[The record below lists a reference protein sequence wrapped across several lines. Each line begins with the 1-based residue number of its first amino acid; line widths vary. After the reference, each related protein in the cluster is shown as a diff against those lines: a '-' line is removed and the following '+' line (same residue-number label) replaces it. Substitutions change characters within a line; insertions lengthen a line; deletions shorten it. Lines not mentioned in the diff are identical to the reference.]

1 MQLEEEL
8 GVKLFRRS
16 QHHIV
21 LTEAGMLLRRRAQ
34 EIVELAEKTARELR
48 PAEEVTGRI
57 SIGSGDLR
65 SMTYLAKLLAAFHR
79 QHPRVQYEIYSGDS
93 DGIKERIEQG
103 LLDMGLLL
111 EPVDTS
117 RYQILRLPVRESW
130 GVLVPEDSPL
140 ARREA
145 VTPGDLADSP
155 LILTT
160 RELMR
165 REMIRWFGPY
175 ADRIQVAASGNLP
188 YNQTQLAREGLGIYL
203 VIRLD
208 CAYDGLRFVP
218 PLSAAGVGHG
228 SGLEEDRGPFCHR
241 CCPAAICREIRRRN
255 IRPSGIGIGQGEVP
269 DLEWR
274 RPCGDVS
281 TFCPEVR
288 AMTIQEASECDQI
301 SMEVLRSGRPR
312 PGAAEPDPDASGH
325 RLHRRGD
332 GGLYAAAATGGDT
345 GRRAGGYSHP

>member
-1 MQLEEEL
+1 MEFRTLKYFLTVAREENITRAAALLHLTQPTLSRQLMQLEEEL

-48 PAEEVTGRI
+48 PAEEITGRI

-160 RELMR
+160 PGADAPGNDPLVRPLR
-165 REMIRWFGPY
+165 RPDPGGGQRQPALQPDPAGPGG
-175 ADRIQVAASGNLP
+175 AGDLSGDP
-188 YNQTQLAREGLGIYL
+188 A
-203 VIRLD
+203 
-208 CAYDGLRFVP
+208 GLR
-218 PLSAAGVGHG
+218 L
-228 SGLEEDRGPFCHR
+228 
-241 CCPAAICREIRRRN
+241 
-255 IRPSGIGIGQGEVP
+255 
-269 DLEWR
+269 
-274 RPCGDVS
+274 
-281 TFCPEVR
+281 
-288 AMTIQEASECDQI
+288 
-301 SMEVLRSGRPR
+301 
-312 PGAAEPDPDASGH
+312 
-325 RLHRRGD
+325 
-332 GGLYAAAATGGDT
+332 
-345 GRRAGGYSHP
+345 

>member
-1 MQLEEEL
+1 MEFRTLKYFLTVAREENITRAAALLHLTQPTLSRQLMQLEEEL

-57 SIGSGDLR
+57 SIGSGDL
-65 SMTYLAKLLAAFHR
+65 
-79 QHPRVQYEIYSGDS
+79 VQYEIYSGDS

-218 PLSAAGVGHG
+218 LSPPLESGTVLAWKKTEVLSA
-228 SGLEEDRGPFCHR
+228 
-241 CCPAAICREIRRRN
+241 
-255 IRPSGIGIGQGEVP
+255 
-269 DLEWR
+269 
-274 RPCGDVS
+274 
-281 TFCPEVR
+281 T
-288 AMTIQEASECDQI
+288 
-301 SMEVLRSGRPR
+301 
-312 PGAAEPDPDASGH
+312 
-325 RLHRRGD
+325 
-332 GGLYAAAATGGDT
+332 AAALLRFAEKYVGGISD
-345 GRRAGGYSHP
+345 HPV

>member
-1 MQLEEEL
+1 MEFRTLKYFLTVAREENITRAAALLHLTQPTLSRQLMQLEEEL

-117 RYQILRLPVRESW
+117 RYQI
-130 GVLVPEDSPL
+130 VLVPEDSPL

-188 YNQTQLAREGLGIYL
+188 YNQTQLAREGRGIYL

-218 PLSAAGVGHG
+218 LSPPLESGTVLAWKKTEVLSA
-228 SGLEEDRGPFCHR
+228 
-241 CCPAAICREIRRRN
+241 
-255 IRPSGIGIGQGEVP
+255 
-269 DLEWR
+269 
-274 RPCGDVS
+274 
-281 TFCPEVR
+281 T
-288 AMTIQEASECDQI
+288 
-301 SMEVLRSGRPR
+301 
-312 PGAAEPDPDASGH
+312 
-325 RLHRRGD
+325 
-332 GGLYAAAATGGDT
+332 AAALLRFAEKYVGGISD
-345 GRRAGGYSHP
+345 HPV

>member
-1 MQLEEEL
+1 MEFRTLKYFLTVAREENITRAAALLHLTQPTLSRQLMQLEEEL

-130 GVLVPEDSPL
+130 GVLVPEDSP
-140 ARREA
+140 
-145 VTPGDLADSP
+145 PGP
-155 LILTT
+155 
-160 RELMR
+160 
-165 REMIRWFGPY
+165 
-175 ADRIQVAASGNLP
+175 
-188 YNQTQLAREGLGIYL
+188 
-203 VIRLD
+203 
-208 CAYDGLRFVP
+208 
-218 PLSAAGVGHG
+218 AGGG
-228 SGLEEDRGPFCHR
+228 DARGP
-241 CCPAAICREIRRRN
+241 
-255 IRPSGIGIGQGEVP
+255 GGQP
-269 DLEWR
+269 
-274 RPCGDVS
+274 
-281 TFCPEVR
+281 
-288 AMTIQEASECDQI
+288 
-301 SMEVLRSGRPR
+301 
-312 PGAAEPDPDASGH
+312 PDPDHPGADAPGNDPLVRPLRRPDPGGGQRQPALQPDPAGPGGAGDLSGDPAGL
-325 RLHRRGD
+325 RL
-332 GGLYAAAATGGDT
+332 
-345 GRRAGGYSHP
+345 

>member
-1 MQLEEEL
+1 MEFRTLKYFLTVAREENITRAAALLHLTQPTLSRQLMQLEEEL

-117 RYQILRLPVRESW
+117 R
-130 GVLVPEDSPL
+130 
-140 ARREA
+140 
-145 VTPGDLADSP
+145 
-155 LILTT
+155 
-160 RELMR
+160 
-165 REMIRWFGPY
+165 
-175 ADRIQVAASGNLP
+175 
-188 YNQTQLAREGLGIYL
+188 
-203 VIRLD
+203 
-208 CAYDGLRFVP
+208 
-218 PLSAAGVGHG
+218 
-228 SGLEEDRGPFCHR
+228 
-241 CCPAAICREIRRRN
+241 
-255 IRPSGIGIGQGEVP
+255 
-269 DLEWR
+269 
-274 RPCGDVS
+274 
-281 TFCPEVR
+281 
-288 AMTIQEASECDQI
+288 
-301 SMEVLRSGRPR
+301 
-312 PGAAEPDPDASGH
+312 
-325 RLHRRGD
+325 
-332 GGLYAAAATGGDT
+332 
-345 GRRAGGYSHP
+345 

>member
-1 MQLEEEL
+1 MELRTLRYFLAVAQEKNITRAAEILHLTQPTLSRQMSELEQEL
-8 GVKLFRRS
+8 GTTLLERGKRSLTLTEDGLLFR
-16 QHHIV
+16 Q
-21 LTEAGMLLRRRAQ
+21 RAAD
-34 EIVELAEKTARELR
+34 IVELADRTQQEFAGRREEISGLVAVGASEALGGRALAGAMQRFSARYPAVRFELYNAMAD
-48 PAEEVTGRI
+48 P
-57 SIGSGDLR
+57 LR
-65 SMTYLAKLLAAFHR
+65 
-79 QHPRVQYEIYSGDS
+79 
-93 DGIKERIEQG
+93 ERIDKG
-103 LLDMGLLL
+103 ALDLALLL

-218 PLSAAGVGHG
+218 LSPPLESGTVLAWKKTEVLSA
-228 SGLEEDRGPFCHR
+228 
-241 CCPAAICREIRRRN
+241 
-255 IRPSGIGIGQGEVP
+255 
-269 DLEWR
+269 
-274 RPCGDVS
+274 
-281 TFCPEVR
+281 T
-288 AMTIQEASECDQI
+288 
-301 SMEVLRSGRPR
+301 
-312 PGAAEPDPDASGH
+312 
-325 RLHRRGD
+325 
-332 GGLYAAAATGGDT
+332 AAALLRFAEKYVGGISD
-345 GRRAGGYSHP
+345 HPV

>member
-1 MQLEEEL
+1 
-8 GVKLFRRS
+8 
-16 QHHIV
+16 
-21 LTEAGMLLRRRAQ
+21 
-34 EIVELAEKTARELR
+34 
-48 PAEEVTGRI
+48 TGRI

-140 ARREA
+140 AQQEV

-218 PLSAAGVGHG
+218 LSPPLESGTVLAWKKTEVLSA
-228 SGLEEDRGPFCHR
+228 
-241 CCPAAICREIRRRN
+241 
-255 IRPSGIGIGQGEVP
+255 
-269 DLEWR
+269 
-274 RPCGDVS
+274 
-281 TFCPEVR
+281 T
-288 AMTIQEASECDQI
+288 
-301 SMEVLRSGRPR
+301 
-312 PGAAEPDPDASGH
+312 
-325 RLHRRGD
+325 
-332 GGLYAAAATGGDT
+332 AAALLRFAEKYVGGISD
-345 GRRAGGYSHP
+345 HPV

>member
-1 MQLEEEL
+1 MEFRTLKYFLTVAREENITRAAALLHLTQPTLSRQLMQLEEEL

-117 RYQILRLPVRESW
+117 RYQILRLPVRASW
-130 GVLVPEDSPL
+130 GG
-140 ARREA
+140 AGGFA
-145 VTPGDLADSP
+145 PGP
-155 LILTT
+155 
-160 RELMR
+160 
-165 REMIRWFGPY
+165 
-175 ADRIQVAASGNLP
+175 
-188 YNQTQLAREGLGIYL
+188 
-203 VIRLD
+203 
-208 CAYDGLRFVP
+208 
-218 PLSAAGVGHG
+218 AGGG
-228 SGLEEDRGPFCHR
+228 DARGP
-241 CCPAAICREIRRRN
+241 
-255 IRPSGIGIGQGEVP
+255 GGQP
-269 DLEWR
+269 
-274 RPCGDVS
+274 
-281 TFCPEVR
+281 
-288 AMTIQEASECDQI
+288 
-301 SMEVLRSGRPR
+301 
-312 PGAAEPDPDASGH
+312 PDPDHPGADAPGNDPLVRPLRRPDPGGGQRQPALQPDPAGPGGAGDLSGDPAGL
-325 RLHRRGD
+325 RL
-332 GGLYAAAATGGDT
+332 
-345 GRRAGGYSHP
+345 

>member
-1 MQLEEEL
+1 MEFRTLKYFLTVAREENITRAAALLHLTQPTLSRQLMQLEEEL

-145 VTPGDLADSP
+145 VTPGDLA
-155 LILTT
+155 
-160 RELMR
+160 
-165 REMIRWFGPY
+165 
-175 ADRIQVAASGNLP
+175 ASGNLP

-218 PLSAAGVGHG
+218 LSPPLESGTVLAWKKTEVLSA
-228 SGLEEDRGPFCHR
+228 
-241 CCPAAICREIRRRN
+241 
-255 IRPSGIGIGQGEVP
+255 
-269 DLEWR
+269 
-274 RPCGDVS
+274 
-281 TFCPEVR
+281 T
-288 AMTIQEASECDQI
+288 
-301 SMEVLRSGRPR
+301 
-312 PGAAEPDPDASGH
+312 
-325 RLHRRGD
+325 
-332 GGLYAAAATGGDT
+332 AAALLRFAEKYVGGISD
-345 GRRAGGYSHP
+345 HPV

>member
-1 MQLEEEL
+1 MEFRTLKYFLTVAREENITRAAALLHLTQPTLSRQLMQLEEEL

-48 PAEEVTGRI
+48 PAEEITGRI

-130 GVLVPEDSPL
+130 GVP
-140 ARREA
+140 

-218 PLSAAGVGHG
+218 LSPPLESGTVLAWKKTEVLSA
-228 SGLEEDRGPFCHR
+228 
-241 CCPAAICREIRRRN
+241 
-255 IRPSGIGIGQGEVP
+255 
-269 DLEWR
+269 
-274 RPCGDVS
+274 
-281 TFCPEVR
+281 T
-288 AMTIQEASECDQI
+288 
-301 SMEVLRSGRPR
+301 
-312 PGAAEPDPDASGH
+312 
-325 RLHRRGD
+325 
-332 GGLYAAAATGGDT
+332 AAALLRFAEKYVGGISD
-345 GRRAGGYSHP
+345 HPV

>member
-1 MQLEEEL
+1 MEFRTLKYFLTVAREENITRAAALLHLTQPTLSRQLMQLEEEL

-111 EPVDTS
+111 EPVAPS

-145 VTPGDLADSP
+145 VTPGELADSP

-208 CAYDGLRFVP
+208 
-218 PLSAAGVGHG
+218 
-228 SGLEEDRGPFCHR
+228 
-241 CCPAAICREIRRRN
+241 
-255 IRPSGIGIGQGEVP
+255 
-269 DLEWR
+269 
-274 RPCGDVS
+274 
-281 TFCPEVR
+281 
-288 AMTIQEASECDQI
+288 
-301 SMEVLRSGRPR
+301 
-312 PGAAEPDPDASGH
+312 
-325 RLHRRGD
+325 
-332 GGLYAAAATGGDT
+332 
-345 GRRAGGYSHP
+345 